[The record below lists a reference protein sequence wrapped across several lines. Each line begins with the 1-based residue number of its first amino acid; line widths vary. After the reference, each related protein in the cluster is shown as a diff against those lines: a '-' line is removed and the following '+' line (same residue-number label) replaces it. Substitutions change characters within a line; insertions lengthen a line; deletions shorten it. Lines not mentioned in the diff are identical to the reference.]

1 MFNGKKAKNY
11 FDLEKNK
18 NNDNKIVNIKN
29 NISSKKNFSKTKEKL
44 IQYPQ
49 VINNYDVN
57 VRVNIKKM
65 NDNKINIENIS
76 ELINRKLDS
85 SNPKN
90 KKTKYNQI
98 YKDDKKE
105 FFYKTDNNI
114 NYLNFIN
121 ESKNN
126 KFNYIINN
134 INNNLSNINKENEQN
149 GEHYNNMIL
158 NLKQEFKQITKGKD
172 SDFNI
177 FNKEKTSENYIK
189 KYLSNTNEHNNLN
202 NNKYFNNTYSD
213 NINKKKY
220 SWNLKSINDKNKKNN
235 INNIYDEIMKE
246 QNKENKIKT
255 QNNFYRISNRHIGGL
270 LNEELSELKLTEKN
284 DEKIKSKDEKIKRN
298 LKKAI
303 NFINDKKKSSGEKY
317 NNLNLTDNLNDK
329 LNNNLNNH
337 SRINIK
343 ENKNKLNL
351 TSKDNNNILNDYIN
365 SSKINC
371 KINNK
376 KINKCNSYIYNKN
389 NLNLNFNFND
399 TQSFI
404 IEEEENNNINKINK
418 SKIRNN
424 MSYINE
430 QNIILNIN
438 KQPYLNKKISKIK
451 KKIIGEMKNE
461 NINNSNFNIYEIVKN
476 ISFSLINRNNN
487 NIIID
492 NLEKKSLYF
501 VNKILKIQNNIILE
515 IKRKE
520 LILKNELIKKSKEII
535 NLKNICMK
543 LMWYITSNKDFNF
556 NENKKKKYLIQNQI
570 IKENRL
576 LRKLFINNKNISNI
590 SINEIKRNNP
600 IYRKLKEKNSNNNC
614 NNAINKE
621 TMITLENNRFN
632 REKEYFNIYDKKRNK
647 SYERVNEKNKRKNN
661 GIDIFKNNEIL
672 FNYTDYIQK
681 RNKNSLDRDNNSSLR
696 TGKKI
701 KYLVKEKYSY

>member
-57 VRVNIKKM
+57 VKINNKKM

-303 NFINDKKKSSGEKY
+303 NFINDKKRSSGEKY

-337 SRINIK
+337 SSINIK

-492 NLEKKSLYF
+492 NLKKKSLYF

-590 SINEIKRNNP
+590 LINEINRNNP

-614 NNAINKE
+614 NNVINKE

>member
-614 NNAINKE
+614 NNVINKE